1 VKLQQIKNILAKM
14 INLIN
19 ENIAG
24 PAANSELTNP
34 VILAGDSVKLLT
46 ERLGDEY
53 AAHYFYNSAA
63 NWCAGAGYLKAAD
76 FFASESKN
84 ELEHAHKLQKYMV
97 DWNVHPVIPK
107 VDTHHDFGTL
117 PGIIDGAYKIE
128 YALFQ
133 KYVQNSHALFMSD
146 LATFD
151 FLQEFRQIQTESVA
165 EYSDLLNALQL
176 IDIDKRLDLLH
187 FEEMYLAQ

>member
-1 VKLQQIKNILAKM
+1 M

-24 PAANSELTNP
+24 PASNNELTNP
-34 VILAGDSVKLLT
+34 VMLAGDSVKLLT

-63 NWCAGAGYLKAAD
+63 NWCAGAGYLKGAA
-76 FFASESKN
+76 FFAAEAAT
-84 ELEHAHKLQKYMV
+84 ELEHAQKLQKYMV
-97 DWNVHPVIPK
+97 DWNVLPVIPK
-107 VDTHHDFGTL
+107 VDTHYDFGTL

-133 KYVQNSHALFMSD
+133 MYNQTSQALFTTD
-146 LATFD
+146 LTTFD
-151 FLQEFRQIQTESVA
+151 FLREFREGQTESVI
-165 EYSDLLNALQL
+165 EYSDLLSALQL

-187 FEEMYLAQ
+187 FEEIYLAQ

>member
-1 VKLQQIKNILAKM
+1 M
-14 INLIN
+14 INRIN
-19 ENIAG
+19 ENVAG
-24 PAANSELTNP
+24 PAENKELVTP
-34 VILAGDSVKLLT
+34 VILASDSVKLLT

-63 NWCAGAGYLKAAD
+63 NWCAGAGYLKAAA
-76 FFASESKN
+76 FFTAEAAA
-84 ELEHAHKLQKYMV
+84 ELEHAQKLQKYMV
-97 DWNVHPVIPK
+97 DWNVNPIIPK
-107 VDTHHDFGTL
+107 VDTHHDFATL

-128 YALFQ
+128 YALYQ
-133 KYVQNSHALFMSD
+133 QYIKNSQALFATD

-176 IDIDKRLDLLH
+176 IDIDKRLDILH
-187 FEEMYLAQ
+187 FEEMYL

>member
-1 VKLQQIKNILAKM
+1 M

-24 PAANSELTNP
+24 PAANNELTSP

-63 NWCAGAGYLKAAD
+63 NWCAGAGYLKAAA
-76 FFASESKN
+76 FFTAEAAA
-84 ELEHAHKLQKYMV
+84 ELEHAQKLQKYMV
-97 DWNVHPVIPK
+97 DWNILPVIPK

-187 FEEMYLAQ
+187 FEEMYLTQ

>member
-1 VKLQQIKNILAKM
+1 M

-34 VILAGDSVKLLT
+34 VILASDSVKLLT

-53 AAHYFYNSAA
+53 AAHYYYNAA
-63 NWCAGAGYLKAAD
+63 ATWCAGAGYMKAAD

-97 DWNVHPVIPK
+97 DWNIHPVIPK

-128 YALFQ
+128 CALFQ

-187 FEEMYLAQ
+187 FEEMYLTQ